1 MRIAFWGTG
10 LMGAP
15 MVERLLNAGYEVTA
29 YNRTK
34 AKAIKLENSG
44 ARVVDSPPES
54 LADADVIIIM
64 LSDYNAI
71 KRVLPNSKETSYK
84 GKTFIQM
91 STISPV
97 ESIELKNKIEK
108 KDGAY
113 IETPVLGSIPQIKEG
128 SLFVLFGGT
137 KEQFDKW
144 SHLLKNFGKEVTHI
158 GEVGDASATKLALNQ
173 LIASLTAS
181 FSMSLGYLR
190 ERNVN
195 VDHFMNILRKSAIYA
210 PTFDKKLSNMM
221 NRDFNNPNFPL
232 KHMLKDVDLI
242 VNEFNSQ
249 KIKSDPL
256 QGVRKVLD
264 SAMSANL
271 ENLDYSA
278 IYNAIHPKSKK
289 GKD

>member
-15 MVERLLNAGYEVTA
+15 MVERLLNAGYEITA

-34 AKAIKLENSG
+34 AKAIKLESNG
-44 ARVVDSPPES
+44 ARVVDTPAES
-54 LADADVIIIM
+54 LKDTDVIMIM
-64 LSDYNAI
+64 LSDYNTI
-71 KRVLPNSKETSYK
+71 KEVLPNSKETNYN
-84 GKTFIQM
+84 GKTVIQM

-108 KDGAY
+108 KGGTY
-113 IETPVLGSIPQIKEG
+113 IEAPVLGSIPQIKDG

-137 KEQFDKW
+137 KEQFNKW

-173 LIASLTAS
+173 LIASLTTS

-195 VDHFMNILRKSAIYA
+195 VDHFMNILRKSALYA

-232 KHMLKDVDLI
+232 KHLLKDVNLI
-242 VNEFNSQ
+242 INEFDSQ
-249 KIKSDPL
+249 KIKSNPL
-256 QGVRKVLD
+256 HGVRQVLS
-264 SAMSANL
+264 SAISAKMDD
-271 ENLDYSA
+271 LDYSA
-278 IYNAIHPKSKK
+278 IYNAIHPNNKK